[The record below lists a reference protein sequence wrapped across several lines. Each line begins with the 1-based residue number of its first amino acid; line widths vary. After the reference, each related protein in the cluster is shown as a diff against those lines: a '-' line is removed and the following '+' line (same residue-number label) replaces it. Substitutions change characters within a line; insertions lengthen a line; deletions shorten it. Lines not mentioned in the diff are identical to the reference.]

1 VTINAVVFDLQLG
14 LKKGGYV
21 NRPCLILSY
30 FEGRLPEFDGYLS
43 W

>member
-21 NRPCLILSY
+21 NRPLPY
-30 FEGRLPEFDGYLS
+30 FKLF
-43 W
+43 